1 MENYRFSSYAIPVKL
16 ENEKDKYMLIHG
28 YTGAIDIVSEKVIR
42 YLEHVDDLQI
52 SSMQLSEATIDALIT
67 RGYLTNRTEEEEV
80 KYVCKL
86 ADILHQK
93 NKILHKNFVF
103 LVAYDCNFRCPYCY
117 ERKVLKDS
125 RQWSRKVF
133 TKEMV
138 DKAYDAISKIGGD
151 KRLHYPQIVLY
162 GGEPLLS
169 QNRGIVEYIV
179 NKGKD
184 LGYRFLAITN
194 GYDLDAFEDLLTSDK
209 LSSLQ
214 ITIDGSKKIHDQ
226 RRIHY
231 QTKTSFDKIISNIAL
246 ALERDVEII
255 VRVNNDATNFNEL
268 KKIEQLFRDLGYYDK
283 NNLRIYSARLFDY
296 KYNNRRLSFLNQS
309 EYNKLHK
316 ESAYKYPC
324 TVSGI
329 AQTLCQAI
337 TDKKRINFSS
347 TYCSA
352 QTGSHIFDPFGDIYG
367 CWEDV
372 GNVENMIGHYDPVEW
387 TEIKKLWHYQNIAV
401 SPDCVRCKYAF
412 FCRGGC
418 IAQGKRKRGVFG
430 PGFCNSYPDTF
441 HDAINL
447 AYKKMHEWV
456 KNIDQ

>member
-1 MENYRFSSYAIPVKL
+1 MRKSSYVIDVKL
-16 ENEKDKYMLIHG
+16 DSEADKYMLVHG
-28 YTGAIDIVSEKVIR
+28 YTGAIDVVSENVVA
-42 YLEHVDDLQI
+42 YLDSVGKQQPDGAQV
-52 SSMQLSEATIDALIT
+52 SEATLEALKA
-67 RGYLTNRTEEEEV
+67 RGYLTVKTEEEEV
-80 KYVCKL
+80 EHVRKL
-86 ADILHQK
+86 ANLLHQK
-93 NKILHKNFVF
+93 DKILHKSFVF

-117 ERKVLKDS
+117 ESKVLKDS

-151 KRLHYPQIVLY
+151 KRLHYSQIVLY
-162 GGEPLLS
+162 GGEPLLAR
-169 QNRGIVEYIV
+169 NREIVKYIV

-184 LGYRFLAITN
+184 LGYRFMAITN
-194 GYDLDAFEDLLTSDK
+194 GYDLDAFEDLLTTDK

-214 ITIDGSKKIHDQ
+214 ITVDGSKEIHDQ

-246 ALERDVEII
+246 ALERDVEIT
-255 VRVNNDATNFNEL
+255 VRVNNDANNFNEL
-268 KKIEQLFRDLGYYDK
+268 SKIEQLFRDLGYYGK
-283 NNLRIYSARLFDY
+283 GNLRIHSARLFDY
-296 KYNNRRLSFLNQS
+296 KYNNRRLSFLNQL

-316 ESAYKYPC
+316 EIAYKYPC

-329 AQTLCQAI
+329 AQTLCRAV
-337 TDKKRINFSS
+337 TDKKRINLSS

-372 GNVENMIGHYDPVEW
+372 GNVENIIGHYDPVEW
-387 TEIKKLWHYQNIAV
+387 TEIKELWHYQNIAV
-401 SPDCVRCKYAF
+401 SFDCVRCKYAF

-418 IAQGKRKRGVFG
+418 IAHEKHKRGVFG

-441 HDAINL
+441 HDATNL
-447 AYKKMHEWV
+447 AYKKMHECV